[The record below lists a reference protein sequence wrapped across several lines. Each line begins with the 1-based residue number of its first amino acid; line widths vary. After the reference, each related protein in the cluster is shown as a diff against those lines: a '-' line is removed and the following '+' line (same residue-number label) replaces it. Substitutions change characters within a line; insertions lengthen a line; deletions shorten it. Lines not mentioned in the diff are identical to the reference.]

1 MSRTNFLDGAKSQN
15 LVPPSALK
23 ALIESYIVN
32 KQNEADFKKAA
43 SAENTQIK
51 ALMTENKLTEYATDL
66 GTAKLVEKHHKDFD
80 EDKLIEFLK
89 SNNVADGIVK
99 TKEYVDMDALES
111 AMYHETISADLQK
124 KMATCQTDKVV
135 VELRISKAKGV

>member
-1 MSRTNFLDGAKSQN
+1 MSRTNFLDTAKRDEGT
-15 LVPPSALK
+15 PISALK
-23 ALIESYIVN
+23 SLIESYIVN

-51 ALMTENKLTEYATDL
+51 ALMSENKLTEYATDL
-66 GTAKLVEKHHKDFD
+66 GTAKLIEKHHKDFD
-80 EDKLIEFLK
+80 EEALIEFLK

-111 AMYHETISADLQK
+111 AIYHETISEELQK
-124 KMATCQTDKVV
+124 QMKSCQTDKVV
-135 VELRISKAKGV
+135 VELRISNKKGV